1 MKAIILTLGLC
12 IPFVNVY
19 SQTNESSD
27 SLRIIETQSVSI
39 ISIQSNCIGGSGQK
53 ITPAQLQKLNQPD
66 INKVLRTVP
75 GVQVRDE
82 DGFGL
87 RPNIGLRGTPVNRCA
102 KITLMEDGMLIAPAA
117 YSDPSAYYFPTF
129 TRISSV
135 EVLKGSSQ
143 IKYGPYTIGGA
154 INLLSTPIPQQ
165 FKGFAQASYGSFGTN
180 QERIWIGDAKGNF
193 SYLFEVNRIA
203 SQGFK
208 ELDGGGNTG
217 FDRRDFMAKTRW
229 QSAPENKIQQSVSL
243 KIVHVEETAN
253 ETYLGLNY
261 EDFIANPLR
270 RYAGTQKDLL
280 NLFHNHALLQH
291 HITPIKNL
299 QITSAA
305 YLTKTFRDWG
315 RANSFGGK
323 SINNILADKTANSV
337 GYDIMTGQADGEV
350 VFRNA
355 ARTFLTRGIQSN
367 ANYHFKTG
375 AVKHLATVGIRL
387 HQDEANRYGTQSKY
401 QMSNGI
407 MILTDGGEMG
417 NQENQLRAAWS
428 LAIFADYQMSY
439 KKFTLQAGVRHEKIG
454 LDFSNYGTADYAR
467 LGTNLSTGSN
477 QLQIWLPGIS
487 LDYTINANQ
496 LLFVGAHK
504 GFSPPGMPSTASIEQ
519 AKAETAINYEM
530 GYRFNSQKLQIQAV
544 LFRSDYQN
552 LLGSDNISGGGMG
565 TGDLFN
571 AGKALAQGFELSSRG
586 YLECDQLKAL
596 KFPLQL
602 NYTFTQAVFQET
614 FINGGGDW
622 GSGQITNGD
631 FIPFITPH
639 LLSVSAGVESHRWNM
654 MVSANYV
661 GKTRIK
667 PGQDPMIFAQSN
679 ENYASVTA
687 IQAFTTIDCSIN
699 LHLNKRW
706 GIYASIQN
714 IANNKRIVANLP
726 QGYRPLMPR
735 SVVLGIKLNLN

>member
-1 MKAIILTLGLC
+1 MKKAILVLGLC
-12 IPFVNVY
+12 IPFVNFY
-19 SQTNESSD
+19 AQTNESSD
-27 SLRIIETQSVSI
+27 SLRIIETRSISI
-39 ISIQSNCIGGSGQK
+39 ISTQNKFIGGSGQR

-66 INKVLRTVP
+66 INKVLRTIP

-82 DGFGL
+82 DGYGL

-102 KITLMEDGMLIAPAA
+102 KITLMEDGMLISPAA

-129 TRISSV
+129 TRIASV

-154 INLLSTPIPQQ
+154 INLLSTPIPLQ

-229 QSAPENKIQQSVSL
+229 QSAPEKKIQQSVNL

-261 EDFIANPLR
+261 EDFMENPLR

-280 NLFHNHALLQH
+280 NLFHNHALLQY

-299 QITSAA
+299 QITSAV

-323 SINNILADKTANSV
+323 SINNILADKTTNIT
-337 GYDIMTGQADGEV
+337 GYEIMTGQADGEV
-350 VFRNA
+350 VFRSA
-355 ARTFLTRGIQSN
+355 ARTFLTRGLQSN

-375 AVKHLATVGIRL
+375 ALKHNAEFGVRL
-387 HQDEANRYGTQSKY
+387 HQDEANRYGIQSKY
-401 QMSNGI
+401 QMSNGT

-428 LAIFADYQMSY
+428 LALYADYQISY
-439 KKFTLQAGVRHEKIG
+439 KKFSLQTGLRHEKIG

-467 LGTNLSTGSN
+467 LGTNLSAGTN

-487 LDYTINANQ
+487 LDYTLNANQ
-496 LLFVGAHK
+496 LLFIGVHK
-504 GFSPPGMPSTASIEQ
+504 GFSPPGMPSTTSTAQ
-519 AKAETAINYEM
+519 AQAETAINYEM
-530 GYRFNSQKLQIQAV
+530 GYRLSGQKLYVQAV

-571 AGKALAQGFELSSRG
+571 AGKALAQGVEVSAKKV
-586 YLECDQLKAL
+586 LEFSWLTTF
-596 KFPLQL
+596 KFPLQM
-602 NYTFTQAVFQET
+602 NYTYTQALFQET

-639 LLSVSAGVESHRWNM
+639 LLSLSAGAENSKWDVLF
-654 MVSANYV
+654 SANYI
-661 GKTRIK
+661 GATRVK
-667 PGQDPMIFAQSN
+667 PGQDPLIFAQSN
-679 ENYASVTA
+679 ENYASVSA
-687 IQAFTTIDCSIN
+687 IRTFTTIDCSIN
-699 LHLNKRW
+699 LHLNKNW
-706 GIYASIQN
+706 GLYASIQN
-714 IANNKRIVANLP
+714 IANNQRIVANLP

-735 SVVLGIKLNLN
+735 SIVFGIKLNLN

>member
-1 MKAIILTLGLC
+1 MKAALYTLLLC
-12 IPFVNVY
+12 IHFNAVY
-19 SQTNESSD
+19 SQTTEAAD
-27 SLRIIETQSVSI
+27 SLRLIETQSVSI
-39 ISIQSNCIGGSGQK
+39 ISGQNKFIGGSGQK

-66 INKVLRTVP
+66 INKVLRAVP

-87 RPNIGLRGTPVNRCA
+87 RPNIGLRGTPVNRSA

-129 TRISSV
+129 TRISGV

-165 FKGFAQASYGSFGTN
+165 FKAFEQVSYGSFGTN
-180 QERIWIGDAKGNF
+180 QQRVWVGDAKGNF

-208 ELDGGGNTG
+208 QLDGGGNTG

-229 QSAPENKIQQSVSL
+229 QSAPENKIKQSLNL

-261 EDFIANPLR
+261 EDFMANPLR

-280 NLFHNHALLQH
+280 DLFHNHVLLQH
-291 HITPIKNL
+291 HITPVKNL

-323 SINNILADKTANSV
+323 SINTILADKTANIT

-350 VFRNA
+350 VFRGA

-375 AVKHLATVGIRL
+375 AIKHVAEVGIRL

-401 QMSNGI
+401 QMSNRT
-407 MILTDGGEMG
+407 MILTDGGEIG
-417 NQENQLRAAWS
+417 NQENQLRSAWS
-428 LAIFADYQMSY
+428 LALFADYQISY
-439 KKFTLQAGVRHEKIG
+439 KKFTLQAGVRQEKIG
-454 LDFSNYGTADYAR
+454 LKFSNYGTSDYAR
-467 LGTNLSTGSN
+467 LGTDLSSGAN
-477 QLQIWLPGIS
+477 QLQVWLPGAS
-487 LDYTINANQ
+487 LDYTINVNQ
-496 LLFVGAHK
+496 LLFVGVHK
-504 GFSPPGMPSTASIEQ
+504 GFSPPGMPSTTSIEQ
-519 AKAETAINYEM
+519 AKAEIAINYEV
-530 GYRFNSQKLQIQAV
+530 GYRLSSQKRYIQAV

-552 LLGSDNISGGGMG
+552 LLGSDNVSGGGMG

-571 AGKALAQGFELSSRG
+571 AGKALAQGLELSSKS
-586 YLECDQLKAL
+586 YLEFSQIAQF
-596 KFPLQL
+596 KFPVQM
-602 NYTFTQAVFQET
+602 NYTFTQAIFQET

-622 GSGQITNGD
+622 GSGQITSGD
-631 FIPFITPH
+631 YIPFITPH
-639 LLSVSAGVESHRWNM
+639 LLSVSAGAEGKKWNM

-661 GKTRIK
+661 GQTRIK
-667 PGQDPMIFAQSN
+667 PGQDPVVFATSN
-679 ENYASVTA
+679 ENYAAVSA
-687 IQAFTTIDCSIN
+687 IQAFTTFDCSVN
-699 LHLNKRW
+699 MHLTKIW
-706 GIYASIQN
+706 DLYTSIQN
-714 IANNKRIVANLP
+714 VGNYKNIVANLP

-735 SVVLGIKLNLN
+735 SIVFGIKLNLN

>member
-1 MKAIILTLGLC
+1 MKATILLIGLC
-12 IPFVNVY
+12 IPFVSIY
-19 SQTNESSD
+19 SQINEISD

-39 ISIQSNCIGGSGQK
+39 ISVQNKFVGGAGQK

-165 FKGFAQASYGSFGTN
+165 FKGFAQGSYGSFGTN
-180 QERIWIGDAKGNF
+180 QERIWVGDAKGNF

-203 SQGFK
+203 SLGFK
-208 ELDGGGNTG
+208 QLDGGGNTG
-217 FDRRDFMAKTRW
+217 FDRRDFMIKTRW

-243 KIVHVEETAN
+243 KVVHVEETAN

-280 NLFHNHALLQH
+280 NLFHNHGLLQH
-291 HITPIKNL
+291 HISPIKNL

-305 YLTKTFRDWG
+305 YLTKTYRDWG
-315 RANSFGGK
+315 RAYSFGGK
-323 SINNILADKTANSV
+323 SINNILADKLANST

-504 GFSPPGMPSTASIEQ
+504 GFSPPGMPSTSSIEQ
-519 AKAETAINYEM
+519 AKAEIAVNYEM
-530 GYRFNSQKLQIQAV
+530 GYRFNGQRLQIQAV
-544 LFRSDYQN
+544 IFRSDYQN

-571 AGKALAQGFELSSRG
+571 AGKALAQGLELSSKS
-586 YLECDQLKAL
+586 YLEFDKLASI

-602 NYTFTQAVFQET
+602 NYTFTQALFQET

-622 GSGQITNGD
+622 GSGQITSGD
-631 FIPFITPH
+631 YIPFITPH
-639 LLSVSAGVESHRWNM
+639 LLSVSAGVESQRWNM
-654 MVSANYV
+654 TVSANYV

-667 PGQDPMIFAQSN
+667 PGQDAMVFAASN
-679 ENYASVTA
+679 ENYAVVSA
-687 IQAFTTIDCSIN
+687 IQAFTTVDCSVN

-706 GIYASIQN
+706 DLYTSIQN
-714 IANNKRIVANLP
+714 IGNNKHIVANLP

-735 SVVLGIKLNLN
+735 AVVLGIKLNLN